1 LTLPLAGGVDEQCL
15 LEVLR
20 DADVI
25 DNQAAFF
32 VAINP
37 IDPRN
42 SLHQGMPVHGFID
55 VHGVQAGGVKTGQE
69 HIPHDQQFQ
78 VIGGVLQP
86 VADMLAPFFVSNML
100 LPVQRVTGRTGHD
113 DLDRAFVVIRAIPV
127 RAKFDDLIMQRHAD
141 ASAHADDHALAFRGR
156 GALFEVVDDIRGNLL
171 QAVLTAHNGFF
182 ASPACEAFLPV
193 GELFIFSDLFNP
205 LIEDFLVLFRE
216 LDFRQAAFVI
226 DRHGSAIFD
235 CLLDVVHVHVI
246 PKDRLGVSVS
256 QFDGRTSKANER
268 GVRQG
273 VAHVAGKAVNEVIL
287 AAVGF
292 IRDHHHIASVRQGRV
307 DPAVLLREEFLNG
320 GEDDSP
326 RSNREQASQVL
337 AAAGLHRGLA

>member
-1 LTLPLAGGVDEQCL
+1 
-15 LEVLR
+15 
-20 DADVI
+20 
-25 DNQAAFF
+25 
-32 VAINP
+32 
-37 IDPRN
+37 
-42 SLHQGMPVHGFID
+42 
-55 VHGVQAGGVKTGQE
+55 
-69 HIPHDQQFQ
+69 
-78 VIGGVLQP
+78 
-86 VADMLAPFFVSNML
+86 
-100 LPVQRVTGRTGHD
+100 
-113 DLDRAFVVIRAIPV
+113 
-127 RAKFDDLIMQRHAD
+127 
-141 ASAHADDHALAFRGR
+141 
-156 GALFEVVDDIRGNLL
+156 VVDDIRGNLL